1 MKKKKGGRKMIE
13 AWFDPVVAWIPGT
26 LLGVIGGAVGGPLAG
41 YFAPRGKFKKQ
52 ILGFYYAIVIISAV
66 LFAAGIAALLSGQPY
81 AVWYGLGFPGL
92 LCLIIFSVLIGVVSK
107 RYREAEMRRSIAEDI

>member
-1 MKKKKGGRKMIE
+1 MIE
-13 AWFDPVVAWIPGT
+13 AWFDPAVAWIPGM
-26 LLGVIGGAVGGPLAG
+26 LLGVVGGAVGGPLAG

-52 ILGFYYAIVIISAV
+52 VLGFYYMILAISAV
-66 LFAAGIAALLSGQPY
+66 LFVAGIAALVSGQPY

-92 LCLIIFSVLIGVVSK
+92 LCLIIFGVLIGVVSK

>member
-1 MKKKKGGRKMIE
+1 MKKKKGGGKMIE
-13 AWFDPVVAWIPGT
+13 AWIDPVVAWIPGM
-26 LLGVIGGAVGGPLAG
+26 LLGVVGGAVGGPLAG

-52 ILGFYYAIVIISAV
+52 VLGFYYMILAISTI
-66 LFAAGIAALLSGQPY
+66 LFVAGIAALVSGQPY

-92 LCLIIFSVLIGVVSK
+92 LCLIIFGVLIGVVSK